1 MTTTAWLTIGI
12 EIFLAV
18 WVIRVVWKTEN
29 NRPTEE
35 IVPAEEDDVEL
46 VK

>member
-1 MTTTAWLTIGI
+1 MAWLTIGI
-12 EIFLAV
+12 EILLAV
-18 WVIRVVWKTEN
+18 WVIRVVWNTEN

>member
-1 MTTTAWLTIGI
+1 MTTIAWLTIGI
-12 EIFLAV
+12 EILLAV

>member
-1 MTTTAWLTIGI
+1 MAWLTIGI
-12 EIFLAV
+12 EILLAV
-18 WVIRVVWKTEN
+18 WVIRLVWKTEN

>member
-1 MTTTAWLTIGI
+1 MARLTIGI
-12 EIFLAV
+12 EILLAV
-18 WVIRVVWKTEN
+18 WVIRLVWKTEN